1 MKKLLFILFGLFL
14 FNSLSAQKYTT
25 RYITEAN
32 KVGLEWWEQ
41 VNNGQY
47 QDAYNLLS
55 DTLKMLAPFE
65 SWEPQISLLMDEYG
79 DFEGRT
85 VLDTYFMSE
94 LEGFEDGFYVFVK
107 YNVEYSKTKNHI
119 EVLVLKQSDR
129 LKWEIFDFNYEFQNI
144 EEVPDK
150 L

>member
-1 MKKLLFILFGLFL
+1 MKNLLIISFGLLL
-14 FNSLSAQKYTT
+14 FNSLSAQKHTT
-25 RYITEAN
+25 QYITEAN
-32 KVGLEWWEQ
+32 KVGLEWCRQ

>member
-65 SWEPQISLLMDEYG
+65 SWKKEISLLMDEFG

-94 LEGFEDGFYVFVK
+94 LEGFEDGFYVFIK

-119 EVLVLKQSDR
+119 EILVLKQSDWTN
-129 LKWEIFDFNYEFQNI
+129 WEIFDFNYDFKNI
-144 EEVPDK
+144 EEIPNK

>member
-1 MKKLLFILFGLFL
+1 
-14 FNSLSAQKYTT
+14 LSAQKYTT

-65 SWEPQISLLMDEYG
+65 SWKKEISLLMDEFG

-94 LEGFEDGFYVFVK
+94 LEGFEDGFYVFIK

-119 EVLVLKQSDR
+119 EILVLKQSDR
-129 LKWEIFDFNYEFQNI
+129 LKWEIFDFNYDFKNI

>member
-1 MKKLLFILFGLFL
+1 
-14 FNSLSAQKYTT
+14 
-25 RYITEAN
+25 
-32 KVGLEWWEQ
+32 
-41 VNNGQY
+41 
-47 QDAYNLLS
+47 
-55 DTLKMLAPFE
+55 
-65 SWEPQISLLMDEYG
+65 MDEYG

-94 LEGFEDGFYVFVK
+94 LEGFEDGFYVFIK

-119 EVLVLKQSDR
+119 EILVLKQSDR
-129 LKWEIFDFNYEFQNI
+129 LKWEIFDFNYEFQDI